1 MEPDKIT
8 VSSALNFTWGTSLVA
23 IIAPLGAAIL
33 AFIGTLGDLPSAIIV
48 GALGTV
54 GVGLLAAA
62 IAAAADV
69 LARAW
74 VTAAKERSAGSDEN
88 GSTVPTQE
96 IIQTRPLSATGIP
109 FAVQVSRLSS
119 EPVRALALRWGEN
132 TSKIEYL
139 VGESGAGLV
148 WIAEDEAQGVTFPA

>member
-8 VSSALNFTWGTSLVA
+8 VNSALNFTWGTNLAA
-23 IIAPLGAAIL
+23 IIATIGAAVL
-33 AFIGTLGDLPSAIIV
+33 ALIGTLGDLPPIVIV
-48 GALGTV
+48 GALATV

-74 VTAAKERSAGSDEN
+74 VTAAKERSGSSDED
-88 GSTVPTQE
+88 GSNAPTQE
-96 IIQTRPLSATGIP
+96 IVQTRPLSATGVP
-109 FAVQVSRLSS
+109 FAVQVGRLSP
-119 EPVRALALRWGEN
+119 EPVRVLALRWDKKA
-132 TSKIEYL
+132 SKIEYL

-148 WIAEDEAQGVTFPA
+148 WIPEDEAQGVTFPT